1 MEVST
6 TVEARSRAR
15 PRRLLIILAFLAFIS
30 LGLPDTLIGV
40 AWPSIA
46 TEVGIGLDA
55 LGLYLIASSV
65 GYLAAAFTTGQLIL
79 RLGVGALLA
88 VSTLA
93 TATALFG
100 IAISPFWWLMIVLA
114 ALLGAGGGAIDSGLN
129 TYAATNF
136 SPRTM
141 NWLHACYGI
150 GATTGPA
157 VMTFVLSQGFSWR
170 LAYALVGGAQ
180 LVLMLCFVL
189 TIKLWSNAPTA
200 MSAAEL
206 HAPMMTTLRMP
217 RVWLAALTFMVYVG
231 LEVSASQWSFTLFTE
246 SRGVSLE
253 VAGYWVSGYWGSL
266 TLGRILIGL
275 VANRIPGQKLML
287 VALGGALTSTLL
299 IWLNPTTWLALGG
312 LGLLGF
318 SLATIF
324 PTLMSDT
331 PNRIGAAHVPNAIGL
346 QMALSNLGVSVVPA
360 IVGVIGTSLG
370 LEWIS
375 FSLVVLAV
383 MLIGL
388 YLSLRGV
395 GP

>member
-1 MEVST
+1 LV
-6 TVEARSRAR
+6 
-15 PRRLLIILAFLAFIS
+15 ILAFLAFIS

-46 TEVGIGLDA
+46 AEVAVGLDA
-55 LGLYLIASSV
+55 LGFLLIASTM
-65 GYLAAAFTTGQLIL
+65 GYLTATFNTGRLITG
-79 RLGVGALLA
+79 LGVGMLLA
-88 VSTLA
+88 FSTLA
-93 TATALFG
+93 TSAALFG
-100 IAISPFWWLMIVLA
+100 IALSPVWWLIVGLGV
-114 ALLGAGGGAIDSGLN
+114 LLGAGGGAIDAGLN

-150 GATTGPA
+150 GATIGPA
-157 VMTFVLSQGFSWR
+157 VMTFVLSNGMSWR
-170 LAYALVGGAQ
+170 AAYGLVGAVQ
-180 LVLMLCFVL
+180 LLLMLCFFF
-189 TIKLWSNAPTA
+189 TQRLWSSSPQTTQG
-200 MSAAEL
+200 EVPHVPL
-206 HAPMMTTLRMP
+206 LQTLRLP
-217 RVWLAALTFMVYVG
+217 RAWLGALIFLVYVG

-253 VAGYWVSGYWGSL
+253 TAGYWVSGYWGSL
-266 TLGRILIGL
+266 TLGRITIGFI
-275 VANRIPGQKLML
+275 ANRIATHQLLLTAMC
-287 VALGGALTSTLL
+287 GALLSTLL
-299 IWLNPTTWLALGG
+299 IWLNPTSWLALGG

-331 PNRIGAAHVPNAIGL
+331 PNRLAAAHVPNAVGL
-346 QMALSNLGVSVVPA
+346 QMACSSLGISVVPA
-360 IVGVIGTSLG
+360 IVGLIGTNVG

-388 YLSLRGV
+388 YLGLQRV
-395 GP
+395 GA